1 MGSSLTGRSVLQLL
15 AVVLGNFDCLFIVGR
30 MIRSALGS
38 SERDC
43 SRD

>member
-1 MGSSLTGRSVLQLL
+1 M
-15 AVVLGNFDCLFIVGR
+15 GNFGCLFIVGR
-30 MIRSALGS
+30 LIRSALGS